1 MAELSTIARPY
12 AVAAYKLG
20 REQKALGK
28 WSEML
33 GFAAAVASDAQIKAY
48 IQDPKVVSE
57 DLLATFLKVCG
68 DKLNENGQNLIK
80 VLVEYGRLSI
90 LPEIYSA
97 FEALKA
103 QDEGTLTAEIIIA
116 ASKISAA
123 ETKDFVKRLEA
134 KFGKKIEASV
144 SVDPEIIGGIK
155 IVVGDT
161 VIDASVKG
169 QLQNLAYTLT
179 A

>member
-1 MAELSTIARPY
+1 MAEISTIARPY

-33 GFAAAVASDAQIKAY
+33 GFAAAVANDAQIKAY
-48 IQDPKVVSE
+48 IQDPKVVSSE
-57 DLLATFLKVCG
+57 LLATFLKVCG
-68 DKLNENGQNLIK
+68 DNLNENGQNLIK

-103 QDEGTLTAEIIIA
+103 QDEGTLDAEIIA
-116 ASKISAA
+116 AAKISAA
-123 ETKDFVKRLEA
+123 DTKDLVKRLEA

-155 IVVGDT
+155 IIVGDT

-169 QLQNLAYTLT
+169 QLQNLAYSLT

>member
-1 MAELSTIARPY
+1 MAEISTIARPY
-12 AVAAYKLG
+12 AVAAFKLAK
-20 REQKALGK
+20 EQNALAK

-33 GFAAAVASDAQIKAY
+33 GFASAVANDAQMKAY
-48 IQDPKVVSE
+48 IRDPKVISS
-57 DLLATFLKVCG
+57 DLEAAFLKVTS

-80 VLVEYGRLSI
+80 VLVEYGRLSV
-90 LPEIYSA
+90 LPAITTA
-97 FEALKA
+97 FEDLKA
-103 QDEGTLTAEIIIA
+103 LDEGTLDAQIIA
-116 ASKISAA
+116 AAQPSAA
-123 ETKDFVKRLEA
+123 ETKDLVKRLEA

-144 SVDPEIIGGIK
+144 SVDPELIGGIK
-155 IVVGDT
+155 IIVGDT

>member
-1 MAELSTIARPY
+1 MAEISTIARPY
-12 AVAAYKLG
+12 AVAAFKLAK
-20 REQKALGK
+20 EQNALAK

-33 GFAAAVASDAQIKAY
+33 GFASAVANDAQMKAY
-48 IQDPKVVSE
+48 IQDPKVISS
-57 DLLATFLKVCG
+57 DLEAAFLKVTS

-80 VLVEYGRLSI
+80 VLVEYGRLSV
-90 LPEIYSA
+90 LPAITTA
-97 FEALKA
+97 FEDLKA
-103 QDEGTLTAEIIIA
+103 LDEGTLDAQIIA
-116 ASKISAA
+116 AAQPSAA
-123 ETKDFVKRLEA
+123 ETKDLVKRLEA

-144 SVDPEIIGGIK
+144 SVDPELIGGIK
-155 IVVGDT
+155 IIVGDT

>member
-1 MAELSTIARPY
+1 MAEISTIARPY
-12 AVAAYKLG
+12 AVAAFKLAK
-20 REQKALGK
+20 EQNALAK

-33 GFAAAVASDAQIKAY
+33 GLATAVVNDAQMKAY
-48 IQDPKVVSE
+48 IQDPKVISS
-57 DLLATFLKVCG
+57 DLEAAFLKVCG

-80 VLVEYGRLSI
+80 TLVEYGRLSI
-90 LPEIYSA
+90 LPAITSA
-97 FEALKA
+97 FEELKA
-103 QDEGTLTAEIIIA
+103 LDEGTLEAQIIA
-116 ASKISAA
+116 AAKPNAA
-123 ETKDFVKRLEA
+123 ETKDLVKRLEA

-155 IVVGDT
+155 IIVGDT

>member
-1 MAELSTIARPY
+1 MAEISTIARPY

-33 GFAAAVASDAQIKAY
+33 GFAAAVANDAQIKAY
-48 IQDPKVVSE
+48 IQDPKVVSS
-57 DLLATFLKVCG
+57 DLQATFLKVCG
-68 DKLNENGQNLIK
+68 DQLNENGQNLVK

-103 QDEGTLTAEIIIA
+103 QDEGTLDAQIIA
-116 ASKISAA
+116 AAKISAA
-123 ETKDFVKRLEA
+123 ETKDLVKRLEA

-144 SVDPEIIGGIK
+144 SIDPEIIGGIK
-155 IVVGDT
+155 IIVGDT

-169 QLQNLAYTLT
+169 QLQNLAYSLT

>member
-1 MAELSTIARPY
+1 MAEISTIARPY

-20 REQKALGK
+20 KEQKALAK

-33 GFAAAVASDAQIKAY
+33 GFATAVANNAQMQAY
-48 IQDPKVVSE
+48 IQDPKVVSS
-57 DLLATFLKVCG
+57 DLQAAFLKVCG
-68 DKLNENGQNLIK
+68 EKLNENAQNLIK

-90 LPEIYSA
+90 LPAITSA
-97 FEALKA
+97 FEELKA
-103 QDEGTLTAEIIIA
+103 QDEGVLDAQIIA
-116 ASKISAA
+116 AAKISDK
-123 ETKDFVKRLEA
+123 EVKDLVKRLET
-134 KFGKKIEASV
+134 KFGKKITASV
-144 SVDPEIIGGIK
+144 TVDPEIIGSIK

-169 QLQNLAYTLT
+169 QLQNLAYALT